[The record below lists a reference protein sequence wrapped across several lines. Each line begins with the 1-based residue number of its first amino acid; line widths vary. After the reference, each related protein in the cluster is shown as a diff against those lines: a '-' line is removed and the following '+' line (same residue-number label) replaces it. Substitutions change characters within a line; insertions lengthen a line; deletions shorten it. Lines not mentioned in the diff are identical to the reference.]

1 MSGGWQLAVSG
12 EQSAASGF
20 AVMAQQT
27 EPTVTE
33 PDYSKQITIE
43 GKRATLA
50 ECPNC
55 GTTPHLQIANG
66 KKVCGFCGLE
76 H

>member
-1 MSGGWQLAVSG
+1 MNGAKWVVSSN
-12 EQSAASGF
+12 QSAASGF
-20 AVMAQQT
+20 AVMAQSS

-33 PDYSKQITIE
+33 PDYSKRITIE
-43 GKRATLA
+43 GKRTTLA
-50 ECPNC
+50 VCPTC
-55 GTTPHLQIANG
+55 GTTPHFQIANG